1 MEYSNDMQNVYQ
13 NIEEHNPGK
22 KRKVLTVID
31 IIADMISNKKVYSYW
46 TVYLR
51 QKT

>member
-1 MEYSNDMQNVYQ
+1 MEYSDDMQNVYQ

-31 IIADMISNKKVYSYW
+31 IIAMISNKKLYSY
-46 TVYLR
+46 
-51 QKT
+51 

>member
-1 MEYSNDMQNVYQ
+1 MEYSDDMQNVYQ

-31 IIADMISNKKVYSYW
+31 IIAMISNKK
-46 TVYLR
+46 L
-51 QKT
+51 